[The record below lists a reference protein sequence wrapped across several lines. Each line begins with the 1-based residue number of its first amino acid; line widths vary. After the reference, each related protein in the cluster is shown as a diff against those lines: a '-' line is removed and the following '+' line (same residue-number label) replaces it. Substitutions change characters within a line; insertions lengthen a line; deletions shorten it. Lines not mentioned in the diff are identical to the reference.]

1 MNCVEFTVGKKTY
14 NLRLNTRNIVQVEKK
29 LGKNPLDVF
38 TTLEGNSVP
47 KIADLMLILHASMQQ
62 FNHGVKEDDCYD
74 IYDDYLAEGHTLVD
88 FMHVLLDVFKV
99 SGFGSKDEEGEVK
112 NG

>member
-1 MNCVEFTVGKKTY
+1 MHSTK
-14 NLRLNTRNIVQVEKK
+14 
-29 LGKNPLDVF
+29 
-38 TTLEGNSVP
+38 
-47 KIADLMLILHASMQQ
+47 Q

-88 FMHVLLDVFKV
+88 FMNVLLDVFKV
-99 SGFGSKDEEGEVK
+99 SGFVSKDEEGEAK

>member
-38 TTLEGNSVP
+38 TTLE
-47 KIADLMLILHASMQQ
+47 
-62 FNHGVKEDDCYD
+62 
-74 IYDDYLAEGHTLVD
+74 
-88 FMHVLLDVFKV
+88 
-99 SGFGSKDEEGEVK
+99 
-112 NG
+112 